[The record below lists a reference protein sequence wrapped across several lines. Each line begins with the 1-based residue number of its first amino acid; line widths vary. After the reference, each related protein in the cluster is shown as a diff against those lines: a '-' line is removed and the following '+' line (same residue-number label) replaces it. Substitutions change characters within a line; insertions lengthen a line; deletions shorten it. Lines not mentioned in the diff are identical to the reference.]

1 MSDRLKVIVNG
12 KPYEVEIFDLGSSPF
27 NVTVNG
33 TAYTVSVELDEVSSV
48 QKRAAPVTA
57 PAMTPQQVIVESP
70 APLRVTAPAHTNG
83 SNDAVTAPM
92 PGVILDICVKVGE
105 TVKRG
110 QQLCALEAM
119 KMKSAIRSPRDG
131 VIAAIE
137 VTEGQRVAHGQVIV
151 RFA

>member
-1 MSDRLKVIVNG
+1 MSERLKVLVNG
-12 KPYEVEIFDLGSSPF
+12 KPYEVEIEDLGSSPL

-33 TAYTVSVELDEVSSV
+33 TAYTVSVETGQVAPAKV
-48 QKRAAPVTA
+48 AAAPITA
-57 PAMTPQQVIVESP
+57 PAMTPKQVITEV
-70 APLRVTAPAHTNG
+70 AAAPAAPVHTNG
-83 SNDAVTAPM
+83 STDAVIAPM
-92 PGVILDICVKVGE
+92 PGVILDIAVKVGE

>member
-1 MSDRLKVIVNG
+1 MSERLKVVVNG
-12 KPYEVEIFDLGSSPF
+12 NPYEVEIDDLGSSPL

-33 TAYTVSVELDEVSSV
+33 TAYSVSVESGEVASV
-48 QKRAAPVTA
+48 RRAAAPVTA
-57 PAMTPQQVIVESP
+57 PAMTPQQVITEV
-70 APLRVTAPAHTNG
+70 AAAPAAPVHTNG
-83 SNDAVTAPM
+83 STDAVSAPM
-92 PGVILDICVKVGE
+92 PGVVLDIAVKVGE

-137 VTEGQRVAHGQVIV
+137 ITEGQRVVHGQVIV